1 MLKQYVGIN
10 IALRAANEPGI
21 TALGDSPLGQEASDR
36 IDELTTDLCDDGP
49 WWFQEATH
57 YASLTALGGNEK
69 QIVRGETFT
78 GGTSAATFTI
88 ICANKNRVWLKYIDG
103 TVGGTGETLTGSDSE
118 TTLVTST
125 AYTAIDPNTT
135 WSFDILPE
143 TFAKYVALQAGLDL
157 ERQYKRGS
165 VDEQVLGRQV
175 FAAQAKAQA
184 FDQGWSNWRTTS
196 RTRDAAVTDA
206 YRLGPQTEDR
216 FTDG

>member
-1 MLKQYVGIN
+1 MQKAYAGIN

-21 TALGDSPLGQEASDR
+21 ASLSDSPLGQEASDR
-36 IDELTTDLCDDGP
+36 IDEFTTDLCDDGP

-78 GGTSAATFTI
+78 GGTTACTFTI
-88 ICANKNRVWLKYIDG
+88 ICVNKNRVWLKYLTG
-103 TVGGTGETLTGSDSE
+103 TIAGTGETLTGADSG

-125 AYTAIDPNTT
+125 AYTPIDPNTT

-143 TFAKYVALQAGLDL
+143 TFAKYIALQAGRDL

-165 VDEQVLGRQV
+165 VDEEVLGRQLND
-175 FAAQAKAQA
+175 ARAKAHA
-184 FDQGWSNWRTTS
+184 FDQGWSNWRTQS
-196 RTRDAAVTDA
+196 REGDAGVTDA
-206 YRLGPQTEDR
+206 YRLGPQTTDR
-216 FTDG
+216 FTDD